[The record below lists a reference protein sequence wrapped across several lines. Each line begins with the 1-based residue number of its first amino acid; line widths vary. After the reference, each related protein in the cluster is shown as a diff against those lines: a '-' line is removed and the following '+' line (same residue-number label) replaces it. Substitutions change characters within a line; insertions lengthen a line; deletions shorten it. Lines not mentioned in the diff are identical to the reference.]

1 MIEEP
6 NTSFK
11 IFILGYSGVGKVCI
25 LYRYVENIFLK
36 KHLDTIGL
44 NFKAKTIN
52 INNQEIKLKIYET
65 AGQEKCRKIS
75 KQYYK
80 DADGIVL
87 VYDVTKEN
95 TFDKIKEWAE
105 QILPDSKEDKIG
117 LILLGNKCDM
127 EERMVSEE
135 QGKELAEEFGINYFE
150 TSALTGQGIN
160 EAFEQLTKDII
171 IIKGLGGDYKERLE
185 LKKNKKKKRKNGD
198 NCSN

>member
-1 MIEEP
+1 M
-6 NTSFK
+6 
-11 IFILGYSGVGKVCI
+11 
-25 LYRYVENIFLK
+25 
-36 KHLDTIGL
+36 
-44 NFKAKTIN
+44 
-52 INNQEIKLKIYET
+52 
-65 AGQEKCRKIS
+65 
-75 KQYYK
+75 
-80 DADGIVL
+80 
-87 VYDVTKEN
+87 N

-171 IIKGLGGDYKERLE
+171 IIKGLGGDYKERLK
-185 LKKNKKKKRKNGD
+185 LNKNKKKKRKNGD